1 MLTQLSLWLTLF
13 LAAVLAGDALLS
25 LRPPRFVR
33 DCLEGVRFPADWW
46 WVLIVVKL
54 LAAGGLV
61 LGVWVPGMSLAAAAG
76 VVVYFL
82 CAVAAHLRAGFL
94 GSAFWLNCLGM
105 LALSGVTAG
114 VLAARVLTLG

>member
-13 LAAVLAGDALLS
+13 LAAVLAGDVLLS

-82 CAVAAHLRAGFL
+82 CAVTAHLRAGFL
-94 GSAFWLNCLGM
+94 GSAFWFNCLGM